1 MSRFTTQILINYKSY
16 GVKSYYAFD
25 YLQLALIRKA
35 EENTQNSSD
44 MYARVTKAAIYIS
57 TTNAEHKMSQYR
69 HPLSRNVQN
78 INMFWYSC

>member
-44 MYARVTKAAIYIS
+44 MYARVTKAAI
-57 TTNAEHKMSQYR
+57 
-69 HPLSRNVQN
+69 
-78 INMFWYSC
+78 